1 MIQPMTGT
9 LEGITWP
16 PMFAAH
22 APLAALVEHLET
34 TQWLPTDEICALQG
48 RQLSALIAFH
58 ARHSEALRGQLSE
71 AGLAPADFADIGTLS
86 HLPIQSR
93 AALHQLAS
101 APPVTAIPAAH
112 LPIGSTQSS
121 GSTGIPV
128 TVRKTQVNALMWS
141 ALTVRLHRWSEPD
154 GFGRL
159 AVIRAD
165 TPADTQADQ
174 WPAPMSLLHTTGP
187 VCFVPLDA
195 GIAEQTTML
204 AAFKPDSILG
214 YPHSIGALIRTEG
227 GRAALSTVR
236 RVKTFSETVSDEL
249 RAAIKEATGA
259 TLFDSYSTQEVGYIA
274 HQCPAGSGYHAMA
287 EALIVEIVNAHGLP
301 CAAGEAGRV
310 LVTDLLNL
318 ATPVIRY
325 DIGDLAVQ
333 GESCAC
339 GRGLPTLARIM
350 GRTRGMRVSRDGARE
365 WPVALFRK
373 FDAIAPVI
381 QFQIIQHEIDRFE
394 LRVATPSP
402 LSAHQ
407 ETQLVTLVETAMGEG
422 AICTIS
428 GFIDRLPVG
437 PNGKIE
443 DFVSLI
449 GA

>member
-1 MIQPMTGT
+1 MTGT
-9 LEGITWP
+9 LEGVSWP

-34 TQWLPTDEICALQG
+34 TQWLPAEEIRALQG
-48 RQLSALIAFH
+48 KQLSALIAFH
-58 ARHSEALRGQLSE
+58 ALHSETLRGQLGD
-71 AGLAPADFADIGTLS
+71 AGIAPADFADIGTLS
-86 HLPIQSR
+86 RLPIQSR

-101 APPVTAIPAAH
+101 APPVTAIPAPH

-165 TPADTQADQ
+165 TPDVTQADQ
-174 WPAPMSLLHTTGP
+174 WPPPMSLLHTTGP

-195 GIAEQTTML
+195 GIAEQTEML
-204 AAFKPDSILG
+204 AAFKPDSLLA
-214 YPHSIGALIRTEG
+214 YPHSVGALIRTEA

-249 RAAIKEATGA
+249 RATIKEATGA
-259 TLFDSYSTQEVGYIA
+259 ALFDSYSTQEVGYIA
-274 HQCPAGSGYHAMA
+274 HQCPTGSGYHVMA
-287 EALIVEIVNAHGLP
+287 EGLIVEIVNAQGLP
-301 CAAGEAGRV
+301 CPPGETGRV

-325 DIGDLAVQ
+325 DIGDIAVQ
-333 GESCAC
+333 GGPCAC

-350 GRTRGMRVSRDGARE
+350 GRTRGMRVSRDGERE
-365 WPVALFRK
+365 WPVALFRQ
-373 FDAIAPVI
+373 FGAIAPIV
-381 QFQIIQHEIDRFE
+381 QFQMIQHDYEHFE
-394 LRVATPSP
+394 LRVATPLP
-402 LSAHQ
+402 LSADQ
-407 ETQLVTLVETAMGEG
+407 GEKLAALVETAMGDC

-428 GFIDRLPVG
+428 SFIDQLPTG

-443 DFVSLI
+443 DFISLI